1 MPDLR
6 QADPAAVKRGTTAI
20 DMRIYK
26 AVVSAVMSQ
35 RLPPGTHLGEAD
47 FCALYQVSRTTVR
60 KALQRLAHDHIIELR
75 PNRGAVI
82 ASPTPQQAREIFA
95 ARRAL
100 EREIVPLVIRHATP
114 ESLKQIRAALAAE
127 DAARHSG
134 DRAAWIRLGGEFH
147 LLLARLAG
155 NHVLLRFMGELVSR
169 CSLIIA
175 LYETPGS
182 AMCEND
188 EHQDLATLIEQGK
201 VPEAID
207 LIEHHLLAIEA
218 RLHLQGQD
226 RKVNLA
232 QALQGL

>member
-1 MPDLR
+1 MPDPR
-6 QADPAAVKRGTTAI
+6 PADPAAVKRGTTAI

-26 AVVSAVMSQ
+26 AVVTAVMSH

-47 FCALYQVSRTTVR
+47 FCELYQVSRTTVR

-82 ASPTPQQAREIFA
+82 ASPTPQEAREIFA

-127 DAARHSG
+127 DTARRSG

-201 VPEAID
+201 VNQAIH

-218 RLHLQGQD
+218 RLHLAGQD

-232 QALQGL
+232 QALKGL